1 MNYGVEH
8 NEDAGQLVKKPRR
21 AVRPAASQEKADG
34 ADSAK
39 KARS

>member
-21 AVRPAASQEKADG
+21 NRQGASQDKNEG
-34 ADSAK
+34 SEPAK

>member
-21 AVRPAASQEKADG
+21 QVRQSADKAGASEP
-34 ADSAK
+34 AK